1 MINAEQ
7 IRGQAWAL
15 RSLGEAARILPDNH
29 PMKGYFQKRLE
40 ENLNWYAN
48 RYSTQTGTDTSPLGC
63 IEERYNPGKTAPWMN
78 DFMTIVVAQ
87 LAENQEPQA
96 AKYLQSIARCSTDRW
111 TQEDKGFC
119 RHKSPAYWIKIRNDN
134 GVFMRSWPEVFRA
147 NWPEITKC
155 QPGQPMD
162 GYPDSAA
169 GYVAYARAALAT
181 ASDFNISG
189 AAEAYRW
196 LTAQTPAIQRAF
208 GQDPTWAIAPR
219 ALSKPIHKPQLGEI
233 PR

>member
-15 RSLGEAARILPDNH
+15 RSLGEASRILPDKH
-29 PMKGYFQKRLE
+29 PMKSYFQKRLD
-40 ENLNWYAN
+40 ENLNWYAV
-48 RYSTQTGTDTSPLGC
+48 RYSAPDNAGVSPLGC
-63 IEERYNPGKTAPWMN
+63 IVQGDMPEKTAPWQD

-96 AKYLQSIARCSTDRW
+96 EKYLQSIARCSTDRW

-155 QPGQPMD
+155 QSGQPMD

-189 AAEAYRW
+189 ASEAYRW
-196 LTAQTPAIQRAF
+196 LIAQTPAIQRAF
-208 GQDPTWAIAPR
+208 SQDPTWAIVPR
-219 ALSKPIHKPQLGEI
+219 AFSKPIHKPQLGEI